1 MKVLLSFL
9 IILLFSNSFANAA
22 ITTASITTTNIAV
35 ATALKSTTTAS
46 VIASKNVVPSKN
58 EFMEIYT
65 TPSHTIIIYKCKNP
79 ESETKNWNDFRL
91 LIALLVISIILCL
104 YVSIVYP

>member
-46 VIASKNVVPSKN
+46 VIASNVVPSKN
-58 EFMEIYT
+58 EFMKTYT

-91 LIALLVISIILCL
+91 LIALFVISIILCL

>member
-1 MKVLLSFL
+1 MRVLLSLIL

-22 ITTASITTTNIAV
+22 SISITNIAV

-46 VIASKNVVPSKN
+46 VIASNVVPSKN
-58 EFMEIYT
+58 EFMETYT

-91 LIALLVISIILCL
+91 LIALFVISIILCL